1 VYRLADENSIEVH
14 MDGGSSLH
22 FEHLNLDKKLSTKI
36 FQRSG
41 EIISILVK
49 IQQSILRKA

>member
-1 VYRLADENSIEVH
+1 
-14 MDGGSSLH
+14 MDGGSSLY

-49 IQQSILRKA
+49 IQQSILR